1 MCCDLCNTLS
11 LYIDKN
17 VNIRQE
23 ERKVNIYEIRQDMRA
38 RHTRISD
45 YELRV
50 VYYARVSTDKYDQLH
65 SLEAQ
70 KTYFENLLARNP
82 NWTFVKGYVDEGLT
96 GTKIDKRDSFI
107 EMMRDAKRGKFD
119 LICTK
124 EVSRFARNTLDSLS
138 CTRELLTYGV
148 AVHFE
153 NDNLNTID
161 EDCDFRLTTMAS
173 LAQEESRKTSE
184 RLKFGFRQSVEKGT
198 VLGNDSI
205 WGYRK
210 EKGKLVIVEEEA
222 EMVRKI
228 FDLYA
233 NENLGVRAI
242 AKILSDSGL
251 RNTNGNPFSFSTI
264 KGILVNPKYKG
275 FYCGN
280 KTHKV
285 HFLSNE
291 IAYVPKDEW
300 VVYEDHEKVP
310 PIVSAE
316 LWDKANRKLKE
327 RSEKMSSSDKTS
339 YQNKYLYSGKI
350 ICGEHGTCYHHTI
363 YKYKNLGNKELW
375 TCKEYG
381 NGNKC
386 RNPLVYNTEIDAV
399 MSEVYNQII
408 CEKTTIINELLE
420 LYKESGST
428 KAIAKAKH
436 KTQTDINDV
445 LTKKKKLLDLVAKE
459 AISDEEFKEYNNE
472 LSIQVKEL
480 RKRLAEL
487 EEEEQKS
494 LDLKESIDEL
504 RSSIADELNFTE
516 DLGKN
521 VVDSFIDKIVV
532 YKSEVEN
539 QIDLK
544 IFLKLLPNT
553 PQNFTEDSHILTFGN
568 GQIIQT
574 RGGNTR
580 SLKAY
585 DLTFNYELCYRLE

>member
-1 MCCDLCNTLS
+1 M
-11 LYIDKN
+11 
-17 VNIRQE
+17 
-23 ERKVNIYEIRQDMRA
+23 NIYEIRQDIRA

-45 YELRV
+45 YNLRV

-65 SLEAQ
+65 SLDAQ
-70 KTYFENLLARNP
+70 KTYFENLLERNP
-82 NWTFVKGYVDEGLT
+82 NWTFIKGYVDEGLT

-107 EMMRDAKRGKFD
+107 EMMRDAKMGKFD

-138 CTRELLTYGV
+138 CTRELLNYGV
-148 AVHFE
+148 AVLFE

-184 RLKFGFRQSVEKGT
+184 RLKFGFRESVQKGT

-210 EKGKLVIVEEEA
+210 EKGKLVIVPEEA

-291 IAYVPKDEW
+291 IAYVPQEEW
-300 VVYEDHEKVP
+300 VMYEDHEKVP

-316 LWDKANRKLKE
+316 LWDRANKKLKE
-327 RSEKMSSSDKTS
+327 RSAKMISSDKTS

-350 ICGEHGTCYHHTI
+350 ICGEHGVCYHHTI
-363 YKYKNLGNKELW
+363 YKYKSGNKELW

-386 RNPLVYNTEIDAV
+386 RNPHVYTTEIDAV
-399 MSEVYNQII
+399 MREVYSQIV
-408 CEKTTIINELLE
+408 CEKTTIVNELIE
-420 LYKESGST
+420 LYKEGGST
-428 KAIAKAKH
+428 KAIAKTKH
-436 KTQTDINDV
+436 KIQSDINSI
-445 LTKKKKLLDLVAKE
+445 LAKKDKLLDLVMDDRL
-459 AISDEEFKEYNNE
+459 SNEEFEQRNNAFNRQIE
-472 LSIQVKEL
+472 EMRARLS
-480 RKRLAEL
+480 EL
-487 EEEEQKS
+487 EEEERKS
-494 LDLKESIDEL
+494 LDFKESIETL
-504 RSSIADELNFTE
+504 RASIANELDFSDE
-516 DLGKN
+516 LGKN
-521 VVDSFIDKIVV
+521 VVDSFIDRIVV

-544 IFLKLLPNT
+544 IFLKLLPANI
-553 PQNFTEDSHILTFGN
+553 PWQKEVLEESDKKLSLGSNVIIL
-568 GQIIQT
+568 T
-574 RGGNTR
+574 RGGNTK
-580 SLKAY
+580 SLKEY
-585 DLTFNYELCYRLE
+585 ELKFNYELCYYLE

>member
-1 MCCDLCNTLS
+1 M
-11 LYIDKN
+11 
-17 VNIRQE
+17 
-23 ERKVNIYEIRQDMRA
+23 NIYEIRQDMRA

-45 YELRV
+45 YNLRV

-119 LICTK
+119 MICTK

-242 AKILSDSGL
+242 AKMLSDSGL

-363 YKYKNLGNKELW
+363 YKYKNLGVKELW

-553 PQNFTEDSHILTFGN
+553 PQNFTEDSHILTFGS
-568 GQIIQT
+568 GQIVQT

-585 DLTFNYELCYRLE
+585 NLTFNYELCYRLE

>member
-1 MCCDLCNTLS
+1 M
-11 LYIDKN
+11 
-17 VNIRQE
+17 
-23 ERKVNIYEIRQDMRA
+23 NIYEIRQDMRA

-45 YELRV
+45 YNLRV

-119 LICTK
+119 MICTK

-222 EMVRKI
+222 EMVRTI

-310 PIVSAE
+310 PIVSAQ

-363 YKYKNLGNKELW
+363 YKYKNLGVKELW

-428 KAIAKAKH
+428 KAISKAKH

>member
-1 MCCDLCNTLS
+1 M
-11 LYIDKN
+11 
-17 VNIRQE
+17 
-23 ERKVNIYEIRQDMRA
+23 NIYEIRQDIRA

-45 YELRV
+45 YNLRV

-65 SLEAQ
+65 SLDAQ
-70 KTYFENLLARNP
+70 KTYFENLLERNP
-82 NWTFVKGYVDEGLT
+82 NWTFIKGYVDEGLT

-107 EMMRDAKRGKFD
+107 EMMRDAKMGKFD

-138 CTRELLTYGV
+138 CTRELLNYGV
-148 AVHFE
+148 AVLFE

-184 RLKFGFRQSVEKGT
+184 RLKFGFRESVQKGT

-210 EKGKLVIVEEEA
+210 EKGKLVIVPEEA

-264 KGILVNPKYKG
+264 KGILINPKYKG

-291 IAYVPKDEW
+291 IAYVPQEEW
-300 VVYEDHEKVP
+300 VMYEDHEKVP

-316 LWDKANRKLKE
+316 LWDRANKKLKE
-327 RSEKMSSSDKTS
+327 RSAKMISSDKTS

-350 ICGEHGTCYHHTI
+350 ICGEHGVCYHHTI
-363 YKYKNLGNKELW
+363 YKYKSGNKELW

-386 RNPLVYNTEIDAV
+386 RNPHVYTTEIDAV
-399 MSEVYNQII
+399 MREVYSQIV
-408 CEKTTIINELLE
+408 CEKTTIVNELIE
-420 LYKESGST
+420 LYKEGGST
-428 KAIAKAKH
+428 KAIAKTKH
-436 KTQTDINDV
+436 KIQSDINSI
-445 LTKKKKLLDLVAKE
+445 LAKKDKLLDLVMDDRL
-459 AISDEEFKEYNNE
+459 SNEEFEQRNNAFNRQIE
-472 LSIQVKEL
+472 EMRARLS
-480 RKRLAEL
+480 EL
-487 EEEEQKS
+487 EEEERKS
-494 LDLKESIDEL
+494 LDFKESIETLRASIVNELDFSDE
-504 RSSIADELNFTE
+504 
-516 DLGKN
+516 LGKN
-521 VVDSFIDKIVV
+521 VVDSFIDRIVV

-544 IFLKLLPNT
+544 IFLKLLPANI
-553 PQNFTEDSHILTFGN
+553 PWQKEVLEESDKKLSLGSNVIIL
-568 GQIIQT
+568 T
-574 RGGNTR
+574 RGGNTK
-580 SLKAY
+580 SLKEY
-585 DLTFNYELCYRLE
+585 ELKFNYELCYYLE

>member
-1 MCCDLCNTLS
+1 M
-11 LYIDKN
+11 
-17 VNIRQE
+17 
-23 ERKVNIYEIRQDMRA
+23 NIYEIRQDMRTK
-38 RHTRISD
+38 HTRISD
-45 YELRV
+45 YPLRV

-65 SLEAQ
+65 SLDAQ
-70 KTYFENLLARNP
+70 KTYFENLLERNP
-82 NWTFVKGYVDEGLT
+82 KWSFIRGYVDEGLT

-124 EVSRFARNTLDSLS
+124 EVSRFARNTIDSLS
-138 CTRELLTYGV
+138 CTRELLKYGV
-148 AVHFE
+148 AVLFE

-184 RLKFGFRQSVEKGT
+184 RLKFGFREAVQKGS

-210 EKGKLVIVEEEA
+210 EKGKLVIVPEEA
-222 EMVRKI
+222 DMVRLI
-228 FDLYA
+228 FDMYA
-233 NENLGVRAI
+233 NEDAGVRAI
-242 AKILSDSGL
+242 AKALTQRGY
-251 RNTNGNPFSFSTI
+251 RNSNGNPFSFSSV

-291 IAYVPKDEW
+291 IACVPKDEW
-300 VVYEDHEKVP
+300 VMYEDHEKVP

-327 RSEKMSSSDKTS
+327 RSEKMSSNDKTS

-363 YKYKNLGNKELW
+363 YKYKNLGVKELW

-386 RNPLVYNTEIDAV
+386 RNPLVYNTEVDAV

-408 CEKTTIINELLE
+408 CEKTTIINELIS

-428 KAIAKAKH
+428 KAIAKSKH
-436 KTQTDINDV
+436 KIEADINAI
-445 LTKKKKLLDLVAKE
+445 LLKKDKLLDLSAKGKL
-459 AISDEEFKEYNNE
+459 SDDDFERFNND
-472 LSIQVKEL
+472 LSMQVTEL
-480 RKRLAEL
+480 RTRLAEL

-494 LDLKESIDEL
+494 LDLKESIEGL
-504 RSSIADELNFTE
+504 RSSIANELNFTE

-544 IFLKLLPNT
+544 IFLKLMPSNI
-553 PQNFTEDSHILTFGN
+553 PWQNENERQILLGTN
-568 GQIIQT
+568 SITQT
-574 RGGNTR
+574 RGGNSR
-580 SLKAY
+580 SLKEY
-585 DLTFNYELCYRLE
+585 DIIFNYELCYYI

>member
-1 MCCDLCNTLS
+1 M
-11 LYIDKN
+11 
-17 VNIRQE
+17 
-23 ERKVNIYEIRQDMRA
+23 NIYEMRQDIRA
-38 RHTRISD
+38 RHTRLSD
-45 YELRV
+45 YNLRV

-65 SLEAQ
+65 SLDAQ
-70 KTYFENLLARNP
+70 KTYFENLLERNP
-82 NWTFVKGYVDEGLT
+82 NWTFIKGYVDEGLT

-107 EMMRDAKRGKFD
+107 EMMRDAKMSKFD

-148 AVHFE
+148 AVLFE

-184 RLKFGFRQSVEKGT
+184 RLKFGFRESVKKGT

-222 EMVRKI
+222 EMVRII

-233 NENLGVRAI
+233 NENLGVRSI
-242 AKILSDSGL
+242 AKVLNESGY
-251 RNTNGNPFSFSTI
+251 RNTSGNPFSYSSI
-264 KGILVNPKYKG
+264 RGILGNPKYKG

-285 HFLSNE
+285 HFLSKE
-291 IAYVPKDEW
+291 IAYVPQDEW
-300 VVYEDHEKVP
+300 VMYEDHEKVP
-310 PIVSAE
+310 PIVSSE
-316 LWDKANRKLKE
+316 LWDRANKKLKE
-327 RSEKMSSSDKTS
+327 RSEKMASSDKTS

-350 ICGEHGTCYHHTI
+350 ICGEHGDCYHHTI

-375 TCKEYG
+375 ACKRYNEG
-381 NGNKC
+381 DKC
-386 RNPLVYNTEIDAV
+386 RNPLVYNAEIDAV
-399 MSEVYNQII
+399 MREVYNQIV
-408 CEKTTIINELLE
+408 CEKTSIINDLIE

-428 KAIAKAKH
+428 KAIAKSKH
-436 KTQTDINDV
+436 KIQSDINALLV
-445 LTKKKKLLDLVAKE
+445 KKDKLLDLVMDDRL
-459 AISDEEFKEYNNE
+459 SNEEFEQRNNAFNKQIE
-472 LSIQVKEL
+472 EL
-480 RKRLAEL
+480 RAKLSEL
-487 EEEEQKS
+487 NEEEQKS
-494 LDLKESIDEL
+494 LDLKESIESL
-504 RSSIADELNFTE
+504 RSSIANELDFTE

-544 IFLKLLPNT
+544 IFLKLLPVA
-553 PQNFTEDSHILTFGN
+553 PQNFTENSHTLTFGN
-568 GQIIQT
+568 GQIVQT

-585 DLTFNYELCYRLE
+585 NLTFNYDLCYHLE

>member
-1 MCCDLCNTLS
+1 
-11 LYIDKN
+11 
-17 VNIRQE
+17 
-23 ERKVNIYEIRQDMRA
+23 MRA

-45 YELRV
+45 YNLRV
-50 VYYARVSTDKYDQLH
+50 VYYARVSTDKYDQIH

-82 NWTFVKGYVDEGLT
+82 NWTFVNGYVDEGLT

-138 CTRELLTYGV
+138 CTRELLNYGV
-148 AVHFE
+148 AVLFE

-184 RLKFGFRQSVEKGT
+184 RLKFGFRESVKKGT

-210 EKGKLVIVEEEA
+210 EKGKLVIAPEEA
-222 EMVRKI
+222 EMVRRI

-233 NENLGVRAI
+233 NGNLGVRAI
-242 AKILSDSGL
+242 AKKLSDSGL

-264 KGILVNPKYKG
+264 KGILINPKYKG

-363 YKYKNLGNKELW
+363 YKYKNLGVKELW

-472 LSIQVKEL
+472 LSTQVNEL
-480 RKRLAEL
+480 RARLAEL

-532 YKSEVEN
+532 YKSEIEN

-544 IFLKLLPNT
+544 IFLKLLPSA
-553 PQNFTEDSHILTFGN
+553 PQNFTEDSHILTFGS
-568 GQIIQT
+568 GQIVQT

>member
-1 MCCDLCNTLS
+1 M
-11 LYIDKN
+11 
-17 VNIRQE
+17 
-23 ERKVNIYEIRQDMRA
+23 NIYEIRQDMRA

-45 YELRV
+45 YNLRV

-119 LICTK
+119 MICTK

-184 RLKFGFRQSVEKGT
+184 RLKFGFRESVKKGT

-222 EMVRKI
+222 EMVRTI

-233 NENLGVRAI
+233 NGNLGVRAI
-242 AKILSDSGL
+242 AKMLSDSGL

-350 ICGEHGTCYHHTI
+350 VCGEHGTCYHHTI

-375 TCKEYG
+375 ACKEYG

-386 RNPLVYNTEIDAV
+386 RNPLVYTTEMDAV
-399 MSEVYNQII
+399 MREVYNQII
-408 CEKTTIINELLE
+408 CEKTSIINELID

-428 KAIAKAKH
+428 KAIAKSKH
-436 KTQTDINDV
+436 KIEADINAI
-445 LTKKKKLLDLVAKE
+445 LAKKDKLLDLAMDDRL
-459 AISDEEFKEYNNE
+459 SNEEFEQRNNAFNT
-472 LSIQVKEL
+472 LIDEL
-480 RKRLAEL
+480 RARLSEL
-487 EEEEQKS
+487 DEEEQKS
-494 LDLKESIDEL
+494 LDLKESIESL
-504 RSSIADELNFTE
+504 RSSIANELDFTE
-516 DLGKN
+516 DIGKN
-521 VVDSFIDKIVV
+521 VVDSFIERIVV

-544 IFLKLLPNT
+544 IFLKLLPT
-553 PQNFTEDSHILTFGN
+553 SMQNFTENSHVLTFGS
-568 GQIIQT
+568 GQIIGT
-574 RGGNTR
+574 RGGNSR
-580 SLKAY
+580 VLKAY
-585 DLTFNYELCYRLE
+585 DLTFNYELCYHLE

>member
-1 MCCDLCNTLS
+1 M
-11 LYIDKN
+11 
-17 VNIRQE
+17 
-23 ERKVNIYEIRQDMRA
+23 NIYEIRQDIRA

-45 YELRV
+45 YNLRV

-65 SLEAQ
+65 SLDAQ
-70 KTYFENLLARNP
+70 KTYFENLLERNP
-82 NWTFVKGYVDEGLT
+82 NWTFIKGYVDEGLT

-107 EMMRDAKRGKFD
+107 EMMRDAKMGKFD

-138 CTRELLTYGV
+138 CTRELLNYGV
-148 AVHFE
+148 AVLFE

-184 RLKFGFRQSVEKGT
+184 RLKFGFRESVQKGT

-210 EKGKLVIVEEEA
+210 EKGKLVIVPEEA

-242 AKILSDSGL
+242 AKIISDSGL

-291 IAYVPKDEW
+291 IAYVPQEEW
-300 VVYEDHEKVP
+300 VMYEDHEKVP

-316 LWDKANRKLKE
+316 LWDRANKKLKE
-327 RSEKMSSSDKTS
+327 RSAKMISSDKTS

-350 ICGEHGTCYHHTI
+350 ICGEHGVCYHHTI
-363 YKYKNLGNKELW
+363 YKYKSGNKELW

-386 RNPLVYNTEIDAV
+386 RNPHVYTTEIDAV
-399 MSEVYNQII
+399 MREVYSQIV
-408 CEKTTIINELLE
+408 CEKTTIVNELIE
-420 LYKESGST
+420 LYKEGGST
-428 KAIAKAKH
+428 KAIAKTKH
-436 KTQTDINDV
+436 KIQSDINSI
-445 LTKKKKLLDLVAKE
+445 LAKKDKLLDLVMDDRL
-459 AISDEEFKEYNNE
+459 SNEEFEQRNNAFNKQIE
-472 LSIQVKEL
+472 EMRARLS
-480 RKRLAEL
+480 EL
-487 EEEEQKS
+487 EEEERKS
-494 LDLKESIDEL
+494 LDFKESIETL
-504 RSSIADELNFTE
+504 RASIANELDFSDE
-516 DLGKN
+516 LGKN
-521 VVDSFIDKIVV
+521 VVDSFIDRIVV
-532 YKSEVEN
+532 YKSDAEN
-539 QIDLK
+539 EIDLK
-544 IFLKLLPNT
+544 IFLKLLPANIPWQKDVLDESDKKLSLGSNT
-553 PQNFTEDSHILTFGN
+553 IIL
-568 GQIIQT
+568 T
-574 RGGNTR
+574 RGGNTK
-580 SLKAY
+580 SLKEY
-585 DLTFNYELCYRLE
+585 ELKFNYELCYYLE

>member
-1 MCCDLCNTLS
+1 M
-11 LYIDKN
+11 
-17 VNIRQE
+17 
-23 ERKVNIYEIRQDMRA
+23 NIYEIRQDIRA

-45 YELRV
+45 YNLRV

-65 SLEAQ
+65 SLDAQ
-70 KTYFENLLARNP
+70 KTYFENLLERNP
-82 NWTFVKGYVDEGLT
+82 NWTFIKGYVDEGLT

-107 EMMRDAKRGKFD
+107 EMMRDAKMGKFD

-138 CTRELLTYGV
+138 CTRELLNYGV
-148 AVHFE
+148 AVLFE

-184 RLKFGFRQSVEKGT
+184 RLKFGFRESVQKGT

-210 EKGKLVIVEEEA
+210 EKGKLVIVPEEA

-291 IAYVPKDEW
+291 IAYVPQEEW
-300 VVYEDHEKVP
+300 VMYEDHEKVP

-316 LWDKANRKLKE
+316 LWDRANKKLKE
-327 RSEKMSSSDKTS
+327 RSAKMISSDKTS

-350 ICGEHGTCYHHTI
+350 ICGEHGVCYHHTI
-363 YKYKNLGNKELW
+363 YKYKSGNKELW

-386 RNPLVYNTEIDAV
+386 RNPHVYTTEIDAV
-399 MSEVYNQII
+399 MREVYSQIV
-408 CEKTTIINELLE
+408 CEKTTIVNELIE
-420 LYKESGST
+420 LYKEGGST
-428 KAIAKAKH
+428 KAIAKTKH
-436 KTQTDINDV
+436 KIQSDINSI
-445 LTKKKKLLDLVAKE
+445 LAKKDKLLDLVMDDRL
-459 AISDEEFKEYNNE
+459 SNEEFEQRNNAFNRQIE
-472 LSIQVKEL
+472 EMRARLS
-480 RKRLAEL
+480 EL
-487 EEEEQKS
+487 EEEERKS
-494 LDLKESIDEL
+494 LDFKESIETL
-504 RSSIADELNFTE
+504 RASIANELDFSDE
-516 DLGKN
+516 LGKN
-521 VVDSFIDKIVV
+521 VVDSFIDRIVV
-532 YKSEVEN
+532 YKSDAEN
-539 QIDLK
+539 EIDLK
-544 IFLKLLPNT
+544 IFLKLLPADI
-553 PQNFTEDSHILTFGN
+553 PWQKDVLEESDKKLSLGSSALIL
-568 GQIIQT
+568 T
-574 RGGNTR
+574 RGGNTK
-580 SLKAY
+580 SLKEY
-585 DLTFNYELCYRLE
+585 ELKFNYELCYYLE

>member
-1 MCCDLCNTLS
+1 
-11 LYIDKN
+11 
-17 VNIRQE
+17 
-23 ERKVNIYEIRQDMRA
+23 MRA

-45 YELRV
+45 YNLRV
-50 VYYARVSTDKYDQLH
+50 VYYARVSTDKYDQIH

-119 LICTK
+119 MICTK

-161 EDCDFRLTTMAS
+161 EDSDFRLTTMAS

-222 EMVRKI
+222 EMVRTI

-233 NENLGVRAI
+233 NGNLGVRAI

-350 ICGEHGTCYHHTI
+350 VCGEHGTCYHHTI

-375 TCKEYG
+375 ACKEYG

-386 RNPLVYNTEIDAV
+386 RNPLVYTTEMDAV
-399 MSEVYNQII
+399 MREVYNQII
-408 CEKTTIINELLE
+408 CEKTSIINELIE

-428 KAIAKAKH
+428 KAIAKSKH
-436 KTQTDINDV
+436 KIQADINDI
-445 LTKKKKLLDLVAKE
+445 LAKKDKLLDLATDGRL
-459 AISDEEFKEYNNE
+459 SNEEFQQRNN
-472 LSIQVKEL
+472 SFNAQVSEL
-480 RKRLAEL
+480 RARLSEL

-494 LDLKESIDEL
+494 LDLKESIEGL
-504 RSSIADELNFTE
+504 RSSIANELDFTE

-532 YKSEVEN
+532 YKSEEEN

-544 IFLKLLPNT
+544 IFLKLLPT
-553 PQNFTEDSHILTFGN
+553 SPQNFTEDSRILTFGS
-568 GQIIQT
+568 GQIVQT

-585 DLTFNYELCYRLE
+585 NLTFNYDLCYHLE

>member
-1 MCCDLCNTLS
+1 M
-11 LYIDKN
+11 
-17 VNIRQE
+17 
-23 ERKVNIYEIRQDMRA
+23 NIYEIRQDMRA

-45 YELRV
+45 YNLRV
-50 VYYARVSTDKYDQLH
+50 VYYARVSTDKYDQIH

-119 LICTK
+119 MICTK

-161 EDCDFRLTTMAS
+161 EDSDFRLTTMAS

-222 EMVRKI
+222 EMVRTI

-233 NENLGVRAI
+233 NGNLGVRAI
-242 AKILSDSGL
+242 AKMLSDSGL

-350 ICGEHGTCYHHTI
+350 VCGEHGTCYHHTI

-375 TCKEYG
+375 ACKEYG

-386 RNPLVYNTEIDAV
+386 RNPLVYTTEMDAV
-399 MSEVYNQII
+399 MREVYNQII
-408 CEKTTIINELLE
+408 CEKTSIINELIE

-428 KAIAKAKH
+428 KAIAKSKH
-436 KTQTDINDV
+436 KIQSDINAI
-445 LTKKKKLLDLVAKE
+445 LAKKDKLLDLATDGRL
-459 AISDEEFKEYNNE
+459 SNEEFQQRNN
-472 LSIQVKEL
+472 SFNAQVSEL
-480 RKRLAEL
+480 RARLSEL

-494 LDLKESIDEL
+494 LDLKESIEGL
-504 RSSIADELNFTE
+504 RSSIANELDFTE

-521 VVDSFIDKIVV
+521 VVDSFVDKIVV

-544 IFLKLLPNT
+544 IFLKLLPT
-553 PQNFTEDSHILTFGN
+553 APQNFTEDSHILTFGS
-568 GQIIQT
+568 GQIVQT

-585 DLTFNYELCYRLE
+585 NLTFNYELCYRLE

>member
-1 MCCDLCNTLS
+1 M
-11 LYIDKN
+11 
-17 VNIRQE
+17 
-23 ERKVNIYEIRQDMRA
+23 NIYEIRQDMRA

-45 YELRV
+45 YNLRV

-82 NWTFVKGYVDEGLT
+82 NWTFVRGYVDEGLT

-138 CTRELLTYGV
+138 CTRELLNYGV
-148 AVHFE
+148 AVLFE
-153 NDNLNTID
+153 NDNLNTVD

-184 RLKFGFRQSVEKGT
+184 RLKFGFRQSVEKGV
-198 VLGNDSI
+198 VLGNNCI

-228 FDLYA
+228 FDMYA
-233 NENLGVRAI
+233 NADMGIRAI
-242 AKILSDSGL
+242 AKILTEMGY
-251 RNTNGNPFSFSTI
+251 RNTSGNGLSYSTV
-264 KGILVNPKYKG
+264 KGILINPKYKG

-291 IAYVPKDEW
+291 IVYLPKDEW
-300 VVYEDHEKVP
+300 VVYEDNEKVP
-310 PIVSAE
+310 PIVSPE
-316 LWDKANRKLKE
+316 LWDKANRKLTA
-327 RSEKMSSSDKTS
+327 RSEKMSSEDKTS

-350 ICGEHGTCYHHTI
+350 FCGEHGDPYHHTI
-363 YKYKNLGNKELW
+363 YKYKSGNKELW
-375 TCKEYG
+375 ACKRYNQG
-381 NGNKC
+381 DKC
-386 RNPLVYNTEIDAV
+386 RNPLVYTTEIDAV
-399 MSEVYNQII
+399 MREVYSQII
-408 CEKTTIINELLE
+408 CEKTAIINDLIE

-428 KAIAKAKH
+428 KAIAKSKH
-436 KTQTDINDV
+436 KIQSDINAI
-445 LTKKKKLLDLVAKE
+445 LAKKDKLLDLAMDDRL
-459 AISDEEFKEYNNE
+459 SNEEFEQRNNAFNAQ
-472 LSIQVKEL
+472 IDEL
-480 RKRLAEL
+480 RARLTEL
-487 EEEEQKS
+487 DEEEQKS
-494 LDLKESIDEL
+494 LDLKESIESL
-504 RSSIADELNFTE
+504 RSSIANELDFTE
-516 DLGKN
+516 DIGKN

-532 YKSEVEN
+532 YKSEEEN

-544 IFLKLLPNT
+544 IFLKLLPT
-553 PQNFTEDSHILTFGN
+553 APQNFTENSHVLTFGS
-568 GQIIQT
+568 GQIIGT
-574 RGGNTR
+574 RGGNSR
-580 SLKAY
+580 VLKAY
-585 DLTFNYELCYRLE
+585 DLTFNYDLCYHLE

>member
-1 MCCDLCNTLS
+1 M
-11 LYIDKN
+11 
-17 VNIRQE
+17 
-23 ERKVNIYEIRQDMRA
+23 NIYEIRQDMRA

-45 YELRV
+45 YNLRV

-119 LICTK
+119 MICTK

-184 RLKFGFRQSVEKGT
+184 RLKFGFRESVKKGT

-363 YKYKNLGNKELW
+363 YKYKNLGVKELW

-386 RNPLVYNTEIDAV
+386 RNPLVYNTEIDTV

-436 KTQTDINDV
+436 KTQTDINAI
-445 LTKKKKLLDLVAKE
+445 LAKKDKLLDLAMDGRL
-459 AISDEEFKEYNNE
+459 SNEEFEQRNN
-472 LSIQVKEL
+472 SFNAQVSEL
-480 RKRLAEL
+480 RVRLSEL
-487 EEEEQKS
+487 DEEEQKS
-494 LDLKESIDEL
+494 LDLKESIEGL
-504 RSSIADELNFTE
+504 RSSIANELNFTE

-544 IFLKLLPNT
+544 IFLKLLPSA
-553 PQNFTEDSHILTFGN
+553 PQNFTEDSHILTFGS
-568 GQIIQT
+568 GQIVQT

-585 DLTFNYELCYRLE
+585 NLTFNYELCYRLE

>member
-1 MCCDLCNTLS
+1 M
-11 LYIDKN
+11 
-17 VNIRQE
+17 
-23 ERKVNIYEIRQDMRA
+23 NIYEIRQDIRA

-45 YELRV
+45 YNLRV

-65 SLEAQ
+65 SLDAQ
-70 KTYFENLLARNP
+70 KTYFENLLERNP
-82 NWTFVKGYVDEGLT
+82 NWTFIKGYVDEGLT

-107 EMMRDAKRGKFD
+107 EMMRDAKMGKFD

-138 CTRELLTYGV
+138 CTRELLNYGV
-148 AVHFE
+148 AVLFE

-184 RLKFGFRQSVEKGT
+184 RLKFGFRESVQKGT

-210 EKGKLVIVEEEA
+210 EKGKLVIVPEEA

-242 AKILSDSGL
+242 AKIISDSGL

-291 IAYVPKDEW
+291 IAYVPQEEW
-300 VVYEDHEKVP
+300 VMYEDHEKVP

-316 LWDKANRKLKE
+316 LWDRANKKLKE
-327 RSEKMSSSDKTS
+327 RSAKMISSDKTS

-350 ICGEHGTCYHHTI
+350 ICGEHGVCYHHTI
-363 YKYKNLGNKELW
+363 YKYKSGNKELW

-386 RNPLVYNTEIDAV
+386 RNPHVYTTEIDAV
-399 MSEVYNQII
+399 MREVYSQIV
-408 CEKTTIINELLE
+408 CEKTTIVNELIE
-420 LYKESGST
+420 LYKEGGST
-428 KAIAKAKH
+428 KAIAKTKH
-436 KTQTDINDV
+436 KIQSDINSI
-445 LTKKKKLLDLVAKE
+445 LAKKDKLLDLVMDDRL
-459 AISDEEFKEYNNE
+459 SNEEFEQRNNAFNKQIE
-472 LSIQVKEL
+472 EMRARLS
-480 RKRLAEL
+480 EL
-487 EEEEQKS
+487 EEEERKS
-494 LDLKESIDEL
+494 LDFKESIETL
-504 RSSIADELNFTE
+504 RASIANELDFSDE
-516 DLGKN
+516 LGKN
-521 VVDSFIDKIVV
+521 VVDSFIDRIVV
-532 YKSEVEN
+532 YKSNAEN
-539 QIDLK
+539 EIDLK
-544 IFLKLLPNT
+544 IFLKLLPANIPWQKDVLDESDKKLSLGSNT
-553 PQNFTEDSHILTFGN
+553 IIL
-568 GQIIQT
+568 T
-574 RGGNTR
+574 RGGNTK
-580 SLKAY
+580 SLKEY
-585 DLTFNYELCYRLE
+585 ELKFNYELCYYLE

>member
-1 MCCDLCNTLS
+1 
-11 LYIDKN
+11 
-17 VNIRQE
+17 
-23 ERKVNIYEIRQDMRA
+23 MRA

-45 YELRV
+45 YNLRV

-138 CTRELLTYGV
+138 CTRELLNYGV
-148 AVHFE
+148 AVLFE
-153 NDNLNTID
+153 NDNLNTVD

-184 RLKFGFRQSVEKGT
+184 RLKFGFRESVKKGT

-210 EKGKLVIVEEEA
+210 EKGKLVIVPEEA
-222 EMVRKI
+222 EMVRTI

-363 YKYKNLGNKELW
+363 YKYKNLGVKELW

-544 IFLKLLPNT
+544 IFLKLLPSA
-553 PQNFTEDSHILTFGN
+553 PQNFTEDSHILTFGS
-568 GQIIQT
+568 GQIVQT